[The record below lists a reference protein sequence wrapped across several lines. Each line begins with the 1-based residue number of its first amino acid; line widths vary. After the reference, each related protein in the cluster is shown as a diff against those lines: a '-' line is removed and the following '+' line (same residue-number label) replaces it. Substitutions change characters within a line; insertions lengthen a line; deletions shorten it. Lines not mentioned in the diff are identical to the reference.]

1 MKQPIL
7 IEIPLPEIR
16 PGGAY
21 ITMSKGQWDAL
32 LAAAYEAR
40 WFLLEVDDRE
50 MVVKAYQKP
59 LKPDA

>member
-1 MKQPIL
+1 MKQPKL
-7 IEIPLPEIR
+7 TEVPVPEIQ

-21 ITMSKGQWDAL
+21 ITMDRGQWDAL

-59 LKPDA
+59 LSG